1 MSKNL
6 TYPANST
13 PLSFGAN
20 KFANSIK
27 KINGMNLCE
36 PCVKDGLGFW
46 KFKRMNEV
54 LLARMG

>member
-6 TYPANST
+6 IYPANST
-13 PLSFGAN
+13 PLSFWAN

-36 PCVKDGLGFW
+36 PCVKDGLGF
-46 KFKRMNEV
+46 
-54 LLARMG
+54 